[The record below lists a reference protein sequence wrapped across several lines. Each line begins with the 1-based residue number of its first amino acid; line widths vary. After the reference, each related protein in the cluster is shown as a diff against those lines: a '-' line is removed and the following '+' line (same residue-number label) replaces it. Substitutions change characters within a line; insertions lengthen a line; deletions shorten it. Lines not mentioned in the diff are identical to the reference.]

1 MDDANKVARAVFDL
15 IEAHQ
20 NRREPIV
27 LAHVEA
33 VVRSNLPPKRVGL
46 DLAGAADDRSVM
58 TQTVVKQAIET
69 LTRNADEP
77 YLHVPL
83 PWRPYPPI
91 PLTSGRAIL
100 AEAQREAMD
109 RAAEQQ
115 TATAVAKQR
124 QTFIDAYMRSV
135 MPVDFMNVDDDPFV
149 VERDE
154 AIRRM
159 MIDGTRPNRT

>member
-1 MDDANKVARAVFDL
+1 MFDL

-20 NRREPIV
+20 NRRAPLV

-33 VVRSNLPPKRVGL
+33 VVRSNLPPKRFGL

-58 TQTVVKQAIET
+58 TQTLVKQTMET

-91 PLTSGRAIL
+91 PLTSG
-100 AEAQREAMD
+100 E
-109 RAAEQQ
+109 
-115 TATAVAKQR
+115 
-124 QTFIDAYMRSV
+124 TFVDAYMRSL
-135 MPVDFMNVDDDPFV
+135 MPVDFMNVDDGPFG
-149 VERDE
+149 VERE
-154 AIRRM
+154 KAIGRM
-159 MIDGTRPNRT
+159 MIDGPRSNRT